1 MSLIKNIQ
9 KGSFWVN
16 VVKVGT
22 PFLVVVALFSL
33 LFKTGDA
40 IFSGDFETVYN
51 VHFAN
56 KQWIRFWLSKIVITV
71 IYSMYI
77 VNKRMK

>member
-40 IFSGDFETVYN
+40 IFSGTLKLFIMCILQINNGFV
-51 VHFAN
+51 FG
-56 KQWIRFWLSKIVITV
+56 
-71 IYSMYI
+71 
-77 VNKRMK
+77 